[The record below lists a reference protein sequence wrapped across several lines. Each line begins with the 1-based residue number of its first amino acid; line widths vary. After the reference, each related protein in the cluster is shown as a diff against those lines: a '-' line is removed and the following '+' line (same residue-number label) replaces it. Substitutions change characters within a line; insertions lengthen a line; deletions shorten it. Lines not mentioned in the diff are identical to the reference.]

1 MKRIKLVITAILATA
16 TLSGCT
22 AFPIW
27 EDPSDSGNIT
37 FSFESRQS
45 SLSSSSASSASS
57 ESSSASSESS
67 SAPSSSET
75 PGESENSSDTGSEN
89 TYPINVGYECYL
101 TIEDGGVFVRYGKD
115 SEVVRVICGDRDKFS
130 EENGIVTA
138 KLDLSDV
145 RNGYFD
151 VYIVDKFSSSH
162 NVRLFM
168 DNGKVQFP
176 EVSDV
181 AENNSSTAENPTELT
196 FAQTVRYIT
205 KSGSAKG
212 AAEILDEVKK
222 ISDEICEGI
231 TDDYDKLRA
240 ISDWV
245 ADNIYY
251 DHEAYDSGNMEEC
264 VTLEYMLDKHASV
277 CGGYATFTSALCE
290 AQGIYCVNIDGEAIN
305 TARCFAELKHG
316 NHHEWNYA
324 VIDGRGIWVD
334 SGWNSYNNLYSGGR
348 YSHGGIGGFY
358 FDIGND
364 VFALD
369 HKVNTAALRNYFE

>member
-1 MKRIKLVITAILATA
+1 MKHIKLAITAILVTA
-16 TLSGCT
+16 TLSGCSF
-22 AFPIW
+22 FPGW
-27 EDPSDSGNIT
+27 EDPSDGSDIS

-45 SLSSSSASSASS
+45 SLGSSSQTSTPS
-57 ESSSASSESS
+57 ESSSTS
-67 SAPSSSET
+67 SSSET
-75 PGESENSSDTGSEN
+75 SSVSESSPEVDAN
-89 TYPINVGYECYL
+89 TYPINIGDECYL
-101 TIEDGGVFVRYGKD
+101 TIEDGEVIARYRKD
-115 SEVVRVICGDRDKFS
+115 GEVSSVICGDRDEIS
-130 EENGIVTA
+130 EENGVVTA
-138 KLDLSDV
+138 RLDLSGV

-151 VYIVDKFSSSH
+151 IKVVDRQYLAY

-168 DNGKVQFP
+168 SGGKAQFP
-176 EVSDV
+176 KVSEI

-231 TDDYDKLRA
+231 TNDYDKLRA

-251 DHEAYDSGNMEEC
+251 DHEAHDSGNMEEC

-305 TARCFAELKHG
+305 TDRCFAELGHG
-316 NHHEWNYA
+316 SHHEWNYA
-324 VIDGRGIWVD
+324 EIDGRGIWVD
-334 SGWNSYNNLYSGGR
+334 SGWDSYNNLYTGGR

-358 FDIGND
+358 FDIGNS